1 MKTKKL
7 ISAMLALGM
16 VISYVPQVLA
26 KDTQTPQTGTV
37 IGADSIKGF
46 KNGAYDTICFGSSNG
61 SSIKWRVLDT
71 SANNGNESGLFVLKE
86 NIDENKAML
95 ENWTKESDNK
105 WENSGMKA
113 YLNGDFY
120 NNAFTQTEK
129 GGILSVTNNN
139 DSVVSVNTA
148 KGIYSGFKSAY
159 LSDER
164 VFLPSASEITNE
176 KYGLSSVADRVA
188 YKSGDSSKADGWWLR
203 SGSEYDN
210 NNYGFVNDKGKMTTD
225 HESYEWGI
233 RPAMNIKKNDIL
245 MASYKTKANGGR
257 EWTVK
262 LRDTGRTV
270 FNAASSG
277 KYGEKLKINYVNAK
291 YGENEYL
298 SAAVINNGNLKKY
311 ERILNV
317 DSEAK
322 SNGMA
327 ELDLSKLNISEG
339 DRLYVFSEQDKGEDK
354 TACMSDLRGISVN
367 AKGASYKVTLPSGE
381 GYTIA
386 AASGL
391 GETVKENE
399 TYQFTVTINDG
410 YKKRPDFAVKANGT
424 KLNEE
429 NGLYTISS
437 ITEDQTITVEGVV
450 EESVVEPDF
459 YTVTLPSGDGYTA
472 ASAEGYD
479 NTKVTP
485 GNDYK
490 FTVTFN
496 EGYAKGKNFAVKAN
510 GESLE
515 ENNGVYTIQRVHA
528 NQTITVEGIIG
539 KAESFIPE
547 YGDNKGWTLDENIG
561 WSNETGA
568 DGNPIG
574 VQSDKNK
581 QVPGYAIY
589 NKRLLSPESKY
600 TIDAKLSAQ
609 YSGTDQGSTL
619 LINYLSENDY
629 IGFDLGGSDAHPTKL
644 SVVQNGKTVFEKSGS
659 NASSNYLDFNVML
672 DPVTGNIEV
681 TEKKTGA
688 PIMKLQ
694 NDYLKVT
701 KPGKVGLYLHNDSG
715 WGYVAIN
722 SVTYAF
728 SGKYSEDF
736 HSYADGTTK
745 INGLILGGNG
755 TRVITSGSNKGLY
768 FECTD
773 GSSAKLNFS
782 DIDGD
787 YRFSCDML
795 VQWDNQDNYIY
806 FYYKN
811 ANDYIRLKV
820 LPPKESNGN
829 KNQLKL
835 EGKPGG
841 KEYSGL
847 TANVDFD
854 IKNNTVSYD
863 IYLSRGGYATVYAN
877 NKPIFDNV
885 KVSDSALSS
894 GNTAMIKTSW
904 NPTNIYKIEL
914 ETGDYNSMLVARSVE
929 MFNNKDEKIESFKEC
944 KGSTVKLKI
953 NDPAVVGIDKSGVLI
968 AALYDGDVLVS
979 TVSGTINEDGSPAEV
994 TIPVPENVENLR
1006 LKIFPWEDIKTL
1018 KPIRN
1023 PINVN

>member
-26 KDTQTPQTGTV
+26 EDTQTPQSGTV

-71 SANNGNESGLFVLKE
+71 SANNGDESGLFVLKE

-120 NNAFTQTEK
+120 NNAFTETEK
-129 GGILSVTNNN
+129 DGILSVTKNN
-139 DSVVSVNTA
+139 DSAVGANTA
-148 KGIYSGFKSAY
+148 KGIYSGLKSAS

-176 KYGLSSVADRVA
+176 KYGLSSVDDRVA
-188 YKSGDSSKADGWWLR
+188 YKSGDSSKADCWWLR

-245 MASYKTKANGGR
+245 MASYKTEANGGR
-257 EWTVK
+257 EWAVK
-262 LRDTGRTV
+262 LRDTGRTA

-277 KYGEKLKINYVNAK
+277 KNSEKLKINYVNAK

-298 SAAVINNGNLKKY
+298 SAAVINESNVKKY
-311 ERILNV
+311 EKILKV
-317 DSEAK
+317 DSEDK
-322 SNGMA
+322 SNGTA
-327 ELDLSKLNISEG
+327 ELNLSELNISES
-339 DRLYVFSEQDKGEDK
+339 DRLYVFSEQDNGEDK

-367 AKGASYKVTLPSGE
+367 AEGASYKVTSTSGA

-386 AASGL
+386 AASGS

-399 TYQFTVTINDG
+399 TYQFTVTINNG

-429 NGLYTISS
+429 NGLYTISN

-459 YTVTLPSGDGYTA
+459 YTVTLPSGNGYTA

-515 ENNGVYTIQRVHA
+515 ENNGVYTIQTVHA
-528 NQTITVEGIIG
+528 NQIITVEGITE
-539 KAESFIPE
+539 KAESFTPE

-561 WSNETGA
+561 WAKDA
-568 DGNPIG
+568 DGNLIG
-574 VQSDKNK
+574 VQSKNEDS
-581 QVPGYAIY
+581 GYAIY
-589 NKRLLSPESKY
+589 NQRLLSTKNKY
-600 TIDAKLSAQ
+600 TIDARLLAQ
-609 YSGTDQGSTL
+609 YSDTSQGTTL

-644 SVVQNGKTVFEKSGS
+644 FVVKDGKTVFEKYGS
-659 NASSNYLDFNVML
+659 NASSGKLDFNVMF
-672 DPVTGNIEV
+672 DPVNGEIEV
-681 TEKKTGA
+681 TEKETGNL
-688 PIMKLQ
+688 IMKLTDD
-694 NDYLKVT
+694 NLKVT
-701 KPGKVGLYLHNDSG
+701 EAGKVGLYLHQNSG
-715 WGYVAIN
+715 WSYVAIN

-736 HSYADGTTK
+736 QKYKNGDKK
-745 INGLILGGNG
+745 INGLILGGDD
-755 TRVITSGSNKGLY
+755 TCVIANDDNKLLCIKY
-768 FECTD
+768 KD
-773 GSSAKLNFS
+773 GSDGSASAKLNVS

-820 LPPKESNGN
+820 LPPNESNGN
-829 KNQLKL
+829 KNHLML
-835 EGKPGG
+835 EGKSRGI
-841 KEYSGL
+841 EY
-847 TANVDFD
+847 D
-854 IKNNTVSYD
+854 IKTADVSFSVKEKVSYD
-863 IYLSRGGYATVYAN
+863 IYLSRDGYATIYGN
-877 NKPIFDNV
+877 NNAIFKNV

-894 GNTAMIKTSW
+894 GNTAMIETSW

-914 ETGDYNSMLVARSVE
+914 ETGDYKTMLEAHSVE
-929 MFNNKDEKIESFKEC
+929 MFDKDGEKVESFKNC

-953 NDPAVVGIDKSGVLI
+953 NDPVVVGIDKSGILI
-968 AALYDGDVLVS
+968 AALYDGAVLVS
-979 TVSGTINEDGSPAEV
+979 TALGTISEDVSSAEV
-994 TIPVPENVENLR
+994 TISVPENVQNPR
-1006 LKIFPWEDIKTL
+1006 LNIFPWKDIKTL

>member
-210 NNYGFVNDKGKMTTD
+210 NNYGFVNDMGKMTTD

-262 LRDTGRTV
+262 LRDTGRTA
-270 FNAASSG
+270 FYAASSG
-277 KYGEKLKINYVNAK
+277 KDGEKLKINYVNAR
-291 YGENEYL
+291 YGKNEYL

-311 ERILNV
+311 EKILNV

-339 DRLYVFSEQDKGEDK
+339 DRLYVFSEQDNGEDK

-367 AKGASYKVTLPSGE
+367 AEGASYKVTLPSGE

-399 TYQFTVTINDG
+399 TYQFTVTINNG

-539 KAESFIPE
+539 K
-547 YGDNKGWTLDENIG
+547 
-561 WSNETGA
+561 
-568 DGNPIG
+568 
-574 VQSDKNK
+574 
-581 QVPGYAIY
+581 
-589 NKRLLSPESKY
+589 
-600 TIDAKLSAQ
+600 
-609 YSGTDQGSTL
+609 
-619 LINYLSENDY
+619 
-629 IGFDLGGSDAHPTKL
+629 
-644 SVVQNGKTVFEKSGS
+644 
-659 NASSNYLDFNVML
+659 
-672 DPVTGNIEV
+672 
-681 TEKKTGA
+681 
-688 PIMKLQ
+688 
-694 NDYLKVT
+694 
-701 KPGKVGLYLHNDSG
+701 
-715 WGYVAIN
+715 
-722 SVTYAF
+722 
-728 SGKYSEDF
+728 
-736 HSYADGTTK
+736 
-745 INGLILGGNG
+745 
-755 TRVITSGSNKGLY
+755 
-768 FECTD
+768 
-773 GSSAKLNFS
+773 
-782 DIDGD
+782 
-787 YRFSCDML
+787 
-795 VQWDNQDNYIY
+795 
-806 FYYKN
+806 
-811 ANDYIRLKV
+811 
-820 LPPKESNGN
+820 
-829 KNQLKL
+829 
-835 EGKPGG
+835 
-841 KEYSGL
+841 
-847 TANVDFD
+847 
-854 IKNNTVSYD
+854 
-863 IYLSRGGYATVYAN
+863 
-877 NKPIFDNV
+877 
-885 KVSDSALSS
+885 
-894 GNTAMIKTSW
+894 
-904 NPTNIYKIEL
+904 
-914 ETGDYNSMLVARSVE
+914 
-929 MFNNKDEKIESFKEC
+929 
-944 KGSTVKLKI
+944 
-953 NDPAVVGIDKSGVLI
+953 
-968 AALYDGDVLVS
+968 
-979 TVSGTINEDGSPAEV
+979 
-994 TIPVPENVENLR
+994 
-1006 LKIFPWEDIKTL
+1006 
-1018 KPIRN
+1018 
-1023 PINVN
+1023 